1 MPHRINTGEVISAVS
16 ALVLLPLIFGVEWFG
31 AVGLPRATRSG
42 LTTAENAWTVLTNL
56 RWLMLL
62 TIIVAVGAVIL
73 HATQADHGTKTET
86 GWLVTL
92 LGVLTMLL
100 LGYRVLIN
108 PPNPSA
114 IVDVKIGAY
123 LGLLAALGIAVGGLE
138 AWREERLGRGRSNS
152 RRRSRNRVAAGSPGI

>member
-1 MPHRINTGEVISAVS
+1 MPHRIHTGEVISAVS
-16 ALVLLPLIFGVEWFG
+16 ALVLLPLIFAVEWYG

-62 TIIVAVGAVIL
+62 TVFVAVGAVIL
-73 HATQADHGTKTET
+73 HATPSTHGSKTNT

-92 LGVLTMLL
+92 LGGLTMVL
-100 LGYRVLIN
+100 LGYRVLID
-108 PPNPSA
+108 PPNPHA
-114 IVDVKIGAY
+114 IVDVKVGGY

-138 AWREERLGRGRSNS
+138 TWREERLGQTRSNP
-152 RRRSRNRVAAGSPGI
+152 RRRSRNRVATGGSGG